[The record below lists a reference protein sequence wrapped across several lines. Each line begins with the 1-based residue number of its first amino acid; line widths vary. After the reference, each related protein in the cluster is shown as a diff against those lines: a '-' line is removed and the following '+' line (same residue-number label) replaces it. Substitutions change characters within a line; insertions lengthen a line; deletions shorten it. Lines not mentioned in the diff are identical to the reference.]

1 MASPKLTD
9 AEALAIVEKQRQERL
24 QSTKDF
30 LIGAAKA
37 VTTDLPGFLMDV
49 ADKAIDPKNVS
60 FGEFDRS
67 SELFEKLTG
76 IKSNGGSVS
85 EFLGSLVS
93 PAGALGAAKVLG
105 AGVAKAMI
113 IPARLG
119 PADAAKN
126 MEAAGKSAD
135 EIYQATKIYRD
146 PVTNALK
153 EVIPDTGAAFKPGA
167 INVTQGY
174 INPYDAS
181 YSPTRV
187 GELNQDIFTAKRLDE
202 ILSHPQMDN
211 IPGDIGSTSVKKL
224 ITSGGLLGSYD
235 PTKDL
240 IRLAGNREPDKML
253 STLLHETQHVLQDRL
268 GMPVGGNPDMFFE
281 YSAVFDKVKA
291 DATKLS
297 LQLKKEFDNVF
308 TDTKGLEGIRLPSV
322 SLSNLKR
329 DAAKESFIGDNAR
342 QKLAK
347 IPVKTLNAHA
357 QVEEADAAYRILKK
371 AEKTATQNYKNILG
385 EAEARLVQTQHRL
398 DDYTTHPLKLMA
410 DELKVNVDEL
420 SKVLIKDPQAVPKL
434 DKTPEVQEVMAFVE
448 RLMQAR
454 AAQGK
459 PTK

>member
-30 LIGAAKA
+30 FIGIAKA
-37 VTTDLPGFLMDV
+37 ATTDLPGFLMDV

-76 IKSNGGSVS
+76 IKSSGSVS

-93 PAGALGAAKVLG
+93 PAGAVGAAKVLG

-119 PADAAKN
+119 PAVAAKN
-126 MEAAGKSAD
+126 MEAVGKSAD

-146 PVTNALK
+146 PVTNSLK

-167 INVTQGY
+167 IDITQGY
-174 INPYDAS
+174 INPFDDS
-181 YSPTRV
+181 YNPSRA

-202 ILSHPQMDN
+202 ILSHPQMAN
-211 IPGDIGSTSVKKL
+211 IPGDIGSTSVRKL
-224 ITSGGLLGSYD
+224 FSSGNLLGSYSPSED
-235 PTKDL
+235 V
-240 IRLAGNREPDKML
+240 IRLAENRDPDKIL

-281 YSAVFDKVKA
+281 YPAFFDKAKA
-291 DATKLS
+291 DASKLS
-297 LQLKKEFDNVF
+297 LQLKNEFDKVF
-308 TDTKGLEGIRLPSV
+308 TDTKGLEDLRLPSV

-329 DAAKESFIGDNAR
+329 EAAKEGFIGERAR

-357 QVEEADAAYRILKK
+357 QVEEADAAYRVLN
-371 AEKTATQNYKNILG
+371 KTADTAYQNYKNILG

-420 SKVLIKDPQAVPKL
+420 SKVLIKDPANVPKL
-434 DKTPEVQEVMAFVE
+434 DKTPEVDDAIEFV
-448 RLMQAR
+448 RKLMQAR
-454 AAQGK
+454 AAANK
-459 PTK
+459 TTP